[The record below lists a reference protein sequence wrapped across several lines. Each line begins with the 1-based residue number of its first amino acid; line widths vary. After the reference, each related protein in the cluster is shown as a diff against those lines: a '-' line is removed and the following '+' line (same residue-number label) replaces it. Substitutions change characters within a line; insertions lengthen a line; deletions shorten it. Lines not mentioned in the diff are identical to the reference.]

1 MRFGIGMARRGW
13 IQAGHVLNTR
23 SVDAVRT
30 FVARKRG
37 AERGA
42 R

>member
-1 MRFGIGMARRGW
+1 MARRGW

-23 SVDAVRT
+23 GADAVRT

-37 AERGA
+37 
-42 R
+42 